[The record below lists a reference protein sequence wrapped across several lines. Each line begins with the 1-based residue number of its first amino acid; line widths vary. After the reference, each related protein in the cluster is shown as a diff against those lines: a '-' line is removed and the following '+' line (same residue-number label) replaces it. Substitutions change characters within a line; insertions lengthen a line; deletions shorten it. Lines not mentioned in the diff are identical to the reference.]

1 MIMYCK
7 KCGRIIITNRSK
19 NEQRTILPCDC
30 CHSNMY
36 EVPENIYDDELDVI
50 GKNSELRKL
59 ITDKFIKSSP
69 EFDEQLFNS
78 RDEILAKENAKYD
91 QAMKIGNAIRQGA
104 DPKTAFKNNGENI
117 PKCPT
122 CGSSNIKKISTA
134 SKIAGATMFGL
145 FSRTAK
151 SQFKCENCGYKW

>member
-1 MIMYCK
+1 MLMYCK
-7 KCGRIIITNRSK
+7 KCGRVINNSEK
-19 NEQRTILPCDC
+19 CDVC
-30 CHSNMY
+30 NSTTY
-36 EVPENIYDDELDVI
+36 KVPEKFWLDGI
-50 GKNSELRKL
+50 DFL
-59 ITDKFIKSSP
+59 ISNDSKKILIQECVKSSP

-104 DPKTAFKNNGENI
+104 DPETAFKNNGENI

-122 CGSSNIKKISTA
+122 CGSSNVKKISTA

>member
-1 MIMYCK
+1 MLMYCK
-7 KCGRIIITNRSK
+7 KCGRVINNSVK
-19 NEQRTILPCDC
+19 CDVC
-30 CHSNMY
+30 NSTTY
-36 EVPENIYDDELDVI
+36 KVPEKFWLDGI
-50 GKNSELRKL
+50 DFL
-59 ITDKFIKSSP
+59 ISNDSKKILIEECVKSSP

-104 DPKTAFKNNGENI
+104 DPETAFKSNGENL

-122 CGSSNIKKISTA
+122 CGSSNVKKISTA

>member
-1 MIMYCK
+1 MLMYCK
-7 KCGRIIITNRSK
+7 KCGRVINNSDK
-19 NEQRTILPCDC
+19 CDVC
-30 CHSNMY
+30 NSTTY
-36 EVPENIYDDELDVI
+36 KVPEKFWLDGI
-50 GKNSELRKL
+50 DFL
-59 ITDKFIKSSP
+59 ISNDSKKILIEECVKSSP

-91 QAMKIGNAIRQGA
+91 QTMKIGNAIRQGA
-104 DPKTAFKNNGENI
+104 NPKTVFQTGGQNI

>member
-104 DPKTAFKNNGENI
+104 NPETAFKNNGENI

-122 CGSSNIKKISTA
+122 CGSTNIERISGMKRFVTTGLFGLASSNIGK
-134 SKIAGATMFGL
+134 TMHC
-145 FSRTAK
+145 K
-151 SQFKCENCGYKW
+151 NCGCKW